1 MTQENFRRQDEAPDG
16 EFYVTPRF
24 VQHIDDG
31 AIEAVTQIYREY
43 LPPGGEVLD
52 LMTSWVSH
60 LPQDVTYRRVCGLGM
75 NEAELRKNP
84 RLDGYVIRDLNERPT
99 LPYSDD
105 EFDAAAI
112 CVSVDYLTR
121 PIEALRDLG
130 RVVRPGGP
138 LVITFSNRCFPTK
151 AVSEWLRRDDRGRV
165 GLVEDYLRRA
175 GGWHDIQSMDRSPGH
190 PLADPLYAVVAW
202 SGAREAD

>member
-1 MTQENFRRQDEAPDG
+1 
-16 EFYVTPRF
+16 
-24 VQHIDDG
+24 
-31 AIEAVTQIYREY
+31 
-43 LPPGGEVLD
+43 
-52 LMTSWVSH
+52 
-60 LPQDVTYRRVCGLGM
+60 M

-151 AVSEWLRRDDRGRV
+151 AVSEWLRRDDRGRMK
-165 GLVEDYLRRA
+165 LVEEYLQQS
-175 GGWHDIQSMDRSPGH
+175 GTWSGIQALDRSPKR
-190 PLADPLYAVVAW
+190 PFADPLYAVVAR